1 MQRIGVSV
9 SSPLPLASSLSLSS
23 FLFFPPL
30 TRPHPLA
37 RRAARLKTPTRIE
50 SRGVEWGAFKADLG
64 MARAR
69 SLGGLAMRRALL
81 RASCPLPEP
90 PASRRWPFQD
100 ASALPRFFL
109 GGGKNRIHRLAP
121 LRLRAK
127 RGMRRRKM
135 RRRSLPNA
143 PDGPKLRGKRR
154 ELGGGAGGKRER
166 KRARPAWGR
175 LTKPSAIRPGRRTS
189 APRSDLP
196 VASPPRRPKWP
207 EDVFPRPPGQALKR
221 FVRKPLCYNPL
232 AARGRVFKPRGQTGE
247 PSPAAAPRGWRRLGG
262 ARPRVRRTGPRRGL
276 KKDGRGIPPNSAPG
290 ARSRVK
296 HKSGAC
302 A

>member
-1 MQRIGVSV
+1 MGSVQGRLGDGPGPGPWRLGHAPVFVARFLSIARTAFIAPLAFPGRFGVSAV
-9 SSPLPLASSLSLSS
+9 
-23 FLFFPPL
+23 FF
-30 TRPHPLA
+30 
-37 RRAARLKTPTRIE
+37 
-50 SRGVEWGAFKADLG
+50 
-64 MARAR
+64 
-69 SLGGLAMRRALL
+69 GG
-81 RASCPLPEP
+81 EK
-90 PASRRWPFQD
+90 
-100 ASALPRFFL
+100 
-109 GGGKNRIHRLAP
+109 KNRIHRLAP
-121 LRLRAK
+121 LLLRAK
-127 RGMRRRKM
+127 SGMRRRKM

-143 PDGPKLRGKRR
+143 PDGPKLGGEAPRAWGR
-154 ELGGGAGGKRER
+154 GGGKKRER
-166 KRARPAWGR
+166 KRARRAWGG
-175 LTKPSAIRPGRRTS
+175 LTGPSAIRPGRRTS

-221 FVRKPLCYNPL
+221 FVHKPLCYNPL

>member
-1 MQRIGVSV
+1 MGSVQGRLGDGPGPEPWRLGHAPVFVARFLSIARTACLAPLAFPGRFGVSAV
-9 SSPLPLASSLSLSS
+9 
-23 FLFFPPL
+23 
-30 TRPHPLA
+30 
-37 RRAARLKTPTRIE
+37 
-50 SRGVEWGAFKADLG
+50 
-64 MARAR
+64 
-69 SLGGLAMRRALL
+69 
-81 RASCPLPEP
+81 
-90 PASRRWPFQD
+90 
-100 ASALPRFFL
+100 FL
-109 GGGKNRIHRLAP
+109 GGGKKQDSSSCAAALAREERHAEAQNAAP
-121 LRLRAK
+121 QLAQCAGRAQTT
-127 RGMRRRKM
+127 
-135 RRRSLPNA
+135 RRSAASLEA
-143 PDGPKLRGKRR
+143 GRGK
-154 ELGGGAGGKRER
+154 KREI
-166 KRARPAWGR
+166 KRARRAWGR
-175 LTKPSAIRPGRRTS
+175 LTGPSAIRPGRRTS

-221 FVRKPLCYNPL
+221 FVHKPLCYNPL

>member
-1 MQRIGVSV
+1 MGSV
-9 SSPLPLASSLSLSS
+9 QG
-23 FLFFPPL
+23 
-30 TRPHPLA
+30 
-37 RRAARLKTPTRIE
+37 RLGDGP
-50 SRGVEWGAFKADLG
+50 G
-64 MARAR
+64 
-69 SLGGLAMRRALL
+69 
-81 RASCPLPEP
+81 PEP
-90 PASRRWPFQD
+90 WRLGHAPVFVA
-100 ASALPRFFL
+100 RFLSIARTAF
-109 GGGKNRIHRLAP
+109 LAP
-121 LRLRAK
+121 LAFPGRFGVAAVFFGWEKTGFIVLRRCACARREACGGAK
-127 RGMRRRKM
+127 CGAAACPMRRTGPNYAASAA
-135 RRRSLPNA
+135 SL
-143 PDGPKLRGKRR
+143 
-154 ELGGGAGGKRER
+154 GAGRGEKRER
-166 KRARPAWGR
+166 KRARRAWGG
-175 LTKPSAIRPGRRTS
+175 LTGPSAIRPGRRTS

-221 FVRKPLCYNPL
+221 FVHKPLCYNPL